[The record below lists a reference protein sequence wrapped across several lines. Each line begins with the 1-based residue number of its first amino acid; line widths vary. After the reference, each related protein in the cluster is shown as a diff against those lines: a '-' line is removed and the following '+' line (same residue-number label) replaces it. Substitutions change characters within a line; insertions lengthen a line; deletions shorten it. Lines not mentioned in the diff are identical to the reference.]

1 MECSIQAI
9 SCYSMRKPQ
18 RRIFFPTLTFPLLL
32 PHAYF
37 FLRPGEQLLLK
48 GYGLKNLSDVVSFLP
63 DIMAVSHGWPT
74 RGQLKRLSLA
84 EREALAM
91 QRTISLI
98 RSDENLRVL
107 GLVQSGLRRVILGLL
122 TEWEGRKNGVYEED
136 GGGGWGQGRV
146 EQTGSGAELGVGVKG
161 RGLGFMS
168 EVEEEDGMP
177 LEELGL
183 GLEKQSWQ
191 PLSQLLYRHGY
202 GRKEF
207 PRMSNKSRL
216 AVMLADMP
224 DMVQVR

>member
-1 MECSIQAI
+1 MFDFCFEA
-9 SCYSMRKPQ
+9 P
-18 RRIFFPTLTFPLLL
+18 FPSVLRLRGTFCCC
-32 PHAYF
+32 
-37 FLRPGEQLLLK
+37 PGHQLLLK
-48 GYGLKNLSDVVSFLP
+48 EYGLKNLSDVVSFLP
-63 DIMAVSHGWPT
+63 DIVAVSHGWPT

-122 TEWEGRKNGVYEED
+122 TEWEGRKNGVGEEE
-136 GGGGWGQGRV
+136 GGEGAWEQGRE
-146 EQTGSGAELGVGVKG
+146 EQKGGRTGGAEMGVGLRGRGSG
-161 RGLGFMS
+161 FMGDD
-168 EVEEEDGMP
+168 EEEEGMP

-183 GLEKQSWQ
+183 GLERHTWQ